1 MSRRVADDVRGVR
14 PAGAHQALAQL
25 PNCPTRA
32 AQAPPLH
39 PPSQQT
45 RKPPPPPHPH
55 RLAPSGRAVPDH
67 RLPLRP
73 RVAACLML
81 LYAQPVNRLIRLT
94 TDDVTQ
100 QDGEVFLHLGDP
112 PAPVPEPFAA
122 LLLQLAT
129 SQQNTTT
136 ASPRT
141 RWLFPGQKHRAA
153 TQCRHHTAAPPH
165 PRLPHLR

>member
-1 MSRRVADDVRGVR
+1 
-14 PAGAHQALAQL
+14 
-25 PNCPTRA
+25 
-32 AQAPPLH
+32 
-39 PPSQQT
+39 
-45 RKPPPPPHPH
+45 
-55 RLAPSGRAVPDH
+55 
-67 RLPLRP
+67 
-73 RVAACLML
+73 ML

-122 LLLQLAT
+122 LLLQLPT

-141 RWLFPGQKHRAA
+141 RCLFPAQNHRAA
-153 TQCRHHTAAPPH
+153 TQCRHHAGAPPH
-165 PRLPHLR
+165 PPPPHRPPTPTP